1 MLPALIDQIKAP
13 LGDKAYDAQER
24 VPDRLE
30 QRGFEVVNPAKS
42 NRKEL
47 ERSTVRSI
55 DGDICLRTSL
65 SNCCSTGGMAPAAI
79 SAPMLF

>member
-1 MLPALIDQIKAP
+1 MHTPALIDQIKAP
-13 LGDKAYDAQER
+13 LGDKAFDAQER

-47 ERSTVRSI
+47 E
-55 DGDICLRTSL
+55 LSL
-65 SNCCSTGGMAPAAI
+65 I
-79 SAPMLF
+79 HI